1 MSSRECNTFNQSLIK
16 NSWERTQHG
25 KHTSAHFK
33 DSTRVK
39 CTSCL
44 SFLSLRVTPTHAY
57 TTGRHMT
64 TFLTHPHS
72 GPSFAYTFASQI
84 RLCIPCVSPGG
95 EVSKFMFHQHI
106 PVHALLNPTQILV
119 LIHMQS
125 VPGIR
130 SGHIVHLRV
139 HPP

>member
-1 MSSRECNTFNQSLIK
+1 MSSRECNTFKQSLIK

-25 KHTSAHFK
+25 KHTPAHFK

-39 CTSCL
+39 CTSCFP
-44 SFLSLRVTPTHAY
+44 FLSLRVTPHTCVH
-57 TTGRHMT
+57 
-64 TFLTHPHS
+64 FLTHPHS
-72 GPSFAYTFASQI
+72 GPSFAYSFASQI

-125 VPGIR
+125 VPGIC
-130 SGHIVHLRV
+130 SGHVVHLRV